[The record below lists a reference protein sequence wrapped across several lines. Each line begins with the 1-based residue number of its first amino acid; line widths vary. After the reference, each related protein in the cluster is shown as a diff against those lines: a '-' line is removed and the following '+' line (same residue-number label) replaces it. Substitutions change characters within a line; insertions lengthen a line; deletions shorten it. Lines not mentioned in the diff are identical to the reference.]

1 MSSYYGPL
9 RGEATAAVGGGVF
22 FQDANVEHVVL
33 DPNDAV
39 AQISIRSAGDVTAT
53 GEATYTWLFTGVNS
67 DYEAKADVTS
77 GSLSS
82 GTTGSWLS
90 LASTRNWS
98 RTRTVFGT
106 SSVTMT
112 IRVRRVSDSVE
123 LDVITVSLTATVD
136 A

>member
-9 RGEATAAVGGGVF
+9 RGEATAAVGGGAF
-22 FQDANVEHVVL
+22 LQDANVEHVVL

-39 AQISIRSAGDVTAT
+39 AQYSTTSAGTVTAT
-53 GEATYTWLFTGVNS
+53 GESTYDWLISGVNS
-67 DYEAKADVTS
+67 DYEVRADVTS

-82 GTTGSWLS
+82 GTTGSWLPLS
-90 LASTRNWS
+90 STRFWS

-106 SSVTMT
+106 SSAEL
-112 IRVRRVSDSVE
+112 RVRIRRVSDSVE
-123 LDVITVSLTATVD
+123 VADVDISLTATVD